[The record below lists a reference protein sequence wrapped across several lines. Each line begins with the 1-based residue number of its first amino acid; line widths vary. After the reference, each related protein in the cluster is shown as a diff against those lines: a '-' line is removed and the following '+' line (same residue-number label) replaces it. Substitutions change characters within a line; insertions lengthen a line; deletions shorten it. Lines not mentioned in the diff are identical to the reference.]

1 MITRLLNSA
10 DAATYHAL
18 HVQGVAAYPT
28 AFLRSLDEV
37 RNTSIEETGRILDSG
52 KITGAFVGEEIIGLA
67 GLAQNTFASAR
78 HRALIGPFY
87 VNPSYQG
94 QGAAQALMDALA
106 ERAKNAGVLQL
117 ELYVWSENP
126 RAIRFYSRNGFEKVS
141 MIPRS
146 VIIDGKD
153 CDDLFMV
160 RALDR

>member
-1 MITRLLNSA
+1 MITRALTSA
-10 DAATYHAL
+10 DAVAYHAL
-18 HVQGVAAYPT
+18 HIEGVAAYPT
-28 AFLRSLDEV
+28 AFLRSLAEV
-37 RNTSIEETGRILDSG
+37 HNTSTEETSQFLDSG
-52 KITGAFVGEEIIGLA
+52 KMMGAFSGETLIGLA

-87 VNPSYQG
+87 VNPSYHG

-106 ERAKNAGVLQL
+106 DKAMQMGALQM
-117 ELYVWSENP
+117 ELYVWSENS
-126 RAIRFYSRNGFEKVS
+126 RAMSFYMNNGFEKVG

-146 VIIDGKD
+146 VIIDDKN